1 MTVTNLPQAI
11 EKFIATNNAHD
22 GDALL
27 AVFAPGATVADDGKT
42 RTTEAEIRAWIK
54 SHLTDPNI
62 VITPK
67 SYEAGRLVASGD
79 GDFPGGPLDFAFD
92 FETKDDAITSLSIE
106 PV

>member
-1 MTVTNLPQAI
+1 MTMTELPPAI
-11 EKFIATNNAHD
+11 ARFIATNNAHD

-27 AVFAPGATVADDGKT
+27 AVFAPGATVADDGMT
-42 RTTEAEIRAWIK
+42 HNTEDAIRAWIK

-62 VITPK
+62 VLTPK
-67 SYEAGRLVASGD
+67 SYDAGRLVASGD

-92 FETKDDAITSLSIE
+92 FEIRDDAVTRLSIE

>member
-11 EKFIATNNAHD
+11 ETFIATNNAHD

-27 AVFAPGATVADDGKT
+27 ATFAPGATVADDGKT
-42 RTTEAEIRAWIK
+42 HTTEAEIRAWIK
-54 SHLTDPNI
+54 SHLTDLNI

-92 FETKDDAITSLSIE
+92 FELEDDAITSLSIE

>member
-1 MTVTNLPQAI
+1 MTVTNLPQVIAN
-11 EKFIATNNAHD
+11 FIATNNAHD

-27 AVFAPGATVADDGKT
+27 ALFAPGATVADDGKT
-42 RTTEAEIRAWIK
+42 HSTEAEIRAWIK

-67 SYEAGRLVASGD
+67 SYDADRLVASGD

-92 FETKDDAITSLSIE
+92 FEIKDDAISSLSIE

>member
-1 MTVTNLPQAI
+1 MTVPNLPQAI
-11 EKFIATNNAHD
+11 ETFIATNNAHD

-27 AVFAPGATVADDGKT
+27 ALFAPGATVADDGKT
-42 RTTEAEIRAWIK
+42 YTTEAEIRAWIK
-54 SHLTDPNI
+54 SHLTDPKI

-92 FETKDDAITSLSIE
+92 FETKEDAIVSLSIE

>member
-1 MTVTNLPQAI
+1 MTEIDLPQGI
-11 EKFIATNNAHD
+11 ERFVATNNAHD

-27 AVFAPGATVADDGKT
+27 ALFAPGATVADDGKT
-42 RTTEAEIRAWIK
+42 HTTAAEIRAWIK

-62 VITPK
+62 VITPR
-67 SYEAGRLVASGD
+67 SYDGGRLIASGD

-92 FETKDDAITSLSIE
+92 FELADGAITSLSIE

>member
-11 EKFIATNNAHD
+11 ETFIATNNAHD

-27 AVFAPGATVADDGKT
+27 ALFAPGATVADDGKT
-42 RTTEAEIRAWIK
+42 HGGEAEIRAWIEI
-54 SHLTDPNI
+54 HLIAPNV

-67 SYEAGRLVASGD
+67 SYDAGRLVASGD
-79 GDFPGGPLDFAFD
+79 GDFPGGPLDFTFD
-92 FETKDDAITSLSIE
+92 FETADNAIIRLSIE

>member
-1 MTVTNLPQAI
+1 MTDPNLPQPV

-22 GDALL
+22 ADALL
-27 AVFAPGATVADDGKT
+27 AMFAPGATVADDGKT
-42 RTTEAEIRAWIK
+42 YGTEADIRAWIK
-54 SHLTDPNI
+54 SHLIDPNI
-62 VITPK
+62 TITPK

-92 FETKDDAITSLSIE
+92 FQTEDDTITSLSIE

>member
-1 MTVTNLPQAI
+1 MTEIDLPHPIAA
-11 EKFIATNNAHD
+11 FIATNNAHD

-27 AVFAPGATVADDGKT
+27 ALFAPGATVADDG
-42 RTTEAEIRAWIK
+42 RTHGTEDEIRAWIK

-67 SYEAGRLVASGD
+67 SYDGHRLVASGD

-92 FETKDDAITSLSIE
+92 FETQDDAIVSLSIE

>member
-11 EKFIATNNAHD
+11 ETFIATNNAHD

-42 RTTEAEIRAWIK
+42 YTTGAEIRAWIK
-54 SHLTDPNI
+54 SHLTDPKI

-67 SYEAGRLVASGD
+67 SYAAGRLVASGD

-92 FETKDDAITSLSIE
+92 FETQDGAITSLSIE